1 MLNVNHGRNK
11 ALLDACRPL
20 KEYAWLMQE
29 VRKNRKGTGNNDQME
44 IEDAVEKAI
53 SDMPKDYI
61 LKPFLEAHRAE
72 VRGMLLTEYNEAE
85 TMRRF
90 ERDGERRGEKR
101 GETKMAALME
111 KLFSLGR
118 FDDARKAASDENY
131 RRSLYQELK
140 M

>member
-1 MLNVNHGRNK
+1 
-11 ALLDACRPL
+11 
-20 KEYAWLMQE
+20 MQE

-131 RRSLYQELK
+131 RRSLFQELK